1 MDRESIIG
9 VLWVLTYGALVL
21 IFGGYMAAVG
31 TSPTFIVLVCM
42 VVLPFVAMI
51 SELIWNRIAGKGSQ

>member
-21 IFGGYMAAVG
+21 VIGGYMASIG
-31 TSPTFIVLVCM
+31 SSPTYLVLVCM

-51 SELIWNRIAGKGSQ
+51 SEPIWDLISGRKSV